1 MSGSGFRDAFRPRD
15 TDTARKPKSTNEE
28 VNPNVPLYMAQ
39 TPWYLAS
46 GGNASLEHQRKPV
59 QSGKAVAGLDDWYKR
74 GIATSTATRFRK
86 GACENCGAMSHKTR
100 DCLERPRKRGAKW
113 TGKDIKPDEL
123 TENLDHLDYNY
134 DAKRDRWN
142 GYDPASH
149 MAVVE
154 RFEAVEEERR
164 RLREE
169 ALDAQASTD
178 VNMAK
183 RIAKKEKSHRHH
195 DDDFDSS
202 SSDDDDDDNE
212 KYAEKAN
219 MVGQKMDSDKRFT
232 IRNLRIRED
241 RAKYLYDL
249 NADSAA
255 HYDPKTR
262 SMREAPLPNTSV
274 EELKSGSDAFERAS
288 NGPTDVK
295 QMQMFA
301 WQAEQRSGTML
312 HMQANPTDHELQ
324 FRRLSS
330 GKSKRPRKL
339 KVVSWKGMV
348 ELNIWIQY
356 QQNCA
361 QVRQKHTSSTVARV
375 RLYEARNVPSH
386 AHGTKKT
393 FMKIITQVCGA
404 HGMIWSAAFGATNA
418 ATIRCVALTARAR
431 PVKRQMQQLFYISL
445 RGASARPI
453 QAGQ

>member
-113 TGKDIKPDEL
+113 TGKDIKPDEV

-288 NGPTDVK
+288 NEPTDVK
-295 QMQMFA
+295 QLQMFA
-301 WQAEQRSGTML
+301 WQAEQRSGTLL

-324 FRRLSS
+324 FRQAQQRKEQEAKETKSS
-330 GKSKRPRKL
+330 ILERYGGAEHLDSIPAELRT
-339 KVVSWKGMV
+339 GQTEAYV
-348 ELNIWIQY
+348 EYSRTGEIIRGQERAKPCSRYEEDVHEN
-356 QQNCA
+356 N
-361 QVRQKHTSSTVARV
+361 HTSVWGSWYDLERGLWGYQCCHNTLRRSYCTGEAGKAANATAV
-375 RLYEARNVPSH
+375 LY
-386 AHGTKKT
+386 
-393 FMKIITQVCGA
+393 
-404 HGMIWSAAFGATNA
+404 
-418 ATIRCVALTARAR
+418 
-431 PVKRQMQQLFYISL
+431 
-445 RGASARPI
+445 
-453 QAGQ
+453 